1 MGVRF
6 LSQKMP
12 VINIS
17 DLAEVMVEEL
27 APSFGYKASDIK
39 IEVTGAKFG
48 EKLYEELMSEEE
60 KNRTIELESF
70 FVVKPPFVELEP
82 ANPSAYGTVI
92 SETLEKPY
100 NSRFED
106 KMSKEELRT
115 YLQRHKL
122 IEG

>member
-1 MGVRF
+1 M
-6 LSQKMP
+6 
-12 VINIS
+12 
-17 DLAEVMVEEL
+17 EEL

-70 FVVKPPFVELEP
+70 FIVKPPFVELEP
-82 ANPSAYGTVI
+82 ANPRAYGTVI
-92 SETLEKPY
+92 SENLEKPY
-100 NSRFED
+100 NSRSED
-106 KMSKEELRT
+106 KMSKEQLRS